1 MKKTSP
7 TTYKV
12 GSIGEFAAWTKR
24 VIGDPR
30 AASDHP
36 KRWVDSEA
44 TAVRAAA
51 DQVSAEAMV
60 KLLSPGNLAV
70 LDAIRRHRPASMR
83 DLAALTG
90 RKEASLS
97 RTLKRFAQV
106 GIVAFEDGPRRARVP
121 SLVATRVHL
130 EIDLTGH
137 HSAIAVDRPR

>member
-24 VIGDPR
+24 VICDPQ
-30 AASDHP
+30 AAREFP
-36 KRWVDSEA
+36 KKWFE
-44 TAVRAAA
+44 TEEAAA
-51 DQVSAEAMV
+51 RAEQVSAEAMV

-70 LDAIRRHRPASMR
+70 LDAIKRHKPASMR
-83 DLAALTG
+83 ELATLTG

-106 GIVAFEDGPRRARVP
+106 GIVAFEDGPHRARVP

-137 HSAIAVDRPR
+137 HSAVAVDGPR

>member
-1 MKKTSP
+1 MKKASS

-12 GSIGEFAAWTKR
+12 GSVGEFAGWTRR
-24 VIGDPR
+24 VISDPS
-30 AASDHP
+30 AAGDHP
-36 KRWVDSEA
+36 KKWFDSEA
-44 TAVRAAA
+44 TAAQAAA

-70 LDAIRRHRPASMR
+70 LDAIKRHRPASVR
-83 DLAALTG
+83 ELAILTG

-106 GIVAFEDGPRRARVP
+106 GIVAFEDGPHRSRRPA
-121 SLVATRVHL
+121 LVATRVHL

-137 HSAIAVDRPR
+137 HSAVAVDGPH